1 VEDRSD
7 LLDGLHLMEEA
18 RWEAGMAR
26 ADEVRRP
33 NPRDDP
39 RTRVRMPASRD
50 FH

>member
-18 RWEAGMAR
+18 RWEATMAR

-39 RTRVRMPASRD
+39 RARVRMPASRD